1 MCQPC
6 VVALILLW
14 VFYLETALAPAGSWG
29 ITEGIRQPHKEPV
42 RYPPSQIW
50 SWRNPEGAASQL
62 SPWNSNVTDGKKC
75 FPSAGQTVTN
85 AMWCTEGERERIK
98 IPQQDNTP
106 LEHMD
111 LPKPCQMRK
120 QVQVRRHQG
129 NMKKEKKNREQISC
143 NSS

>member
-1 MCQPC
+1 M
-6 VVALILLW
+6 
-14 VFYLETALAPAGSWG
+14 
-29 ITEGIRQPHKEPV
+29 
-42 RYPPSQIW
+42 
-50 SWRNPEGAASQL
+50 
-62 SPWNSNVTDGKKC
+62 TDGKKC

-85 AMWCTEGERERIK
+85 AMWCTEGEGERIK

-129 NMKKEKKNREQISC
+129 NMKKEKKPGSKLVAIPVSLVTGAKSTPQNQTQPLRE
-143 NSS
+143 